1 MPQQTLAYLFST
13 FFLRVNS
20 VELGGHLFPAN
31 LGSEQQMWGFVLWGR
46 DSFAHVPNL
55 HILHYRCTPSLKAV
69 TEITAYIIHVIL
81 GDIQECHSYL
91 T

>member
-1 MPQQTLAYLFST
+1 MPQQTLEYLFAT
-13 FFLRVNS
+13 FFVPVNS

-69 TEITAYIIHVIL
+69 TEITADIIHVIL
-81 GDIQECHSYL
+81 RHTEIFHSNL
-91 T
+91 S